1 MNSESIETIK
11 LILNKCNVHFND
23 FNQLDGLLIPR
34 DILLMEETYTN
45 VKKDIQSLK
54 TIFSSSYMTS
64 LQNSATKTQR
74 WPLLNLVRQTLK
86 NISYKMKPI
95 RKSDGYT
102 KEGTKKY
109 KRFFQVEKIKKI
121 NKDKSICNDVSNNE
135 YQEIFSHEI

>member
-11 LILNKCNVHFND
+11 LILNKCNINFSH

-45 VKKDIQSLK
+45 LKKDIQSLK

-64 LQNSATKTQR
+64 LQKSATKTQR

-86 NISYKMKPI
+86 NINYKMKPI

-102 KEGTKKY
+102 KEGIKKY
-109 KRFFQVEKIKKI
+109 KRFFQIEKLKKI
-121 NKDKSICNDVSNNE
+121 NKEQTIYNDVSNNDP
-135 YQEIFSHEI
+135 QEISAHEI